1 MLLEKG
7 SPDLRWEV
15 LLRSLDLQAPAHPA
29 GHNLS
34 MLRAAGQDTQED
46 CHPISPSIGRFY
58 LVPSYSTI
66 WLLLCPP
73 ECTAVAK
80 LVDTVGHV
88 GCIMPTMPTDG
99 SGPVWCHLCGARLC
113 SGLWRAEVRKLLLSL
128 VLQQEDGIAK
138 RKRLQSLTAPG
149 VGSSNALVHQQQTL
163 LAPASHQLPW
173 VHIPVPLVSTAAS
186 APHGARAPWARQ
198 GQGNTGDAVGWA
210 PRTAVDSPTA

>member
-1 MLLEKG
+1 MPAQHCHLCHFLCWRPLDLGCSSHSETILSRPYLHRKPRMMLSCVHLPPTNNRHPPDFLLEPSEQGSEVSQMSLEKG

-99 SGPVWCHLCGARLC
+99 AGPV
-113 SGLWRAEVRKLLLSL
+113 
-128 VLQQEDGIAK
+128 
-138 RKRLQSLTAPG
+138 
-149 VGSSNALVHQQQTL
+149 
-163 LAPASHQLPW
+163 
-173 VHIPVPLVSTAAS
+173 
-186 APHGARAPWARQ
+186 
-198 GQGNTGDAVGWA
+198 
-210 PRTAVDSPTA
+210 